1 MNLIKIYKWGTIIIA
16 IFLLVAC
23 APDPEPPGS
32 STNNNQS
39 ITVQPDLTVKRL
51 QSELLDASILGTEL
65 QYKETMNNFAGTR
78 VHWYFRVGQ
87 VREDGTLEGEVVDIP
102 SEKTQLPFYAA
113 LVKGLPLGTV
123 ADLDRRDIIEIEAT
137 ISFREKTPGSGAYAL
152 DLLSPNIIAINPT
165 SVSITTK
172 ICDNINTEITVGS
185 EIELSKWGTKKV
197 KSLQEGKFYEEYYVK
212 GPVFPHEPVVFKFE
226 LLGGKEYTLFWDA
239 SGEQGIAV
247 VQDQFGE
254 IWAVTNPDKNG
265 SFQQFRSFIAPCS
278 GNYYV
283 FVFDIWNEDQSSVI
297 QMRN

>member
-1 MNLIKIYKWGTIIIA
+1 MNLIKTYKWGTIITA

-23 APDPEPPGS
+23 APDPEPPMS
-32 STNNNQS
+32 PSNNNQS
-39 ITVQPDLTVKRL
+39 ITVQSDLTVKRL

-65 QYKETMNNFAGTR
+65 QYKETMNKFAGTR
-78 VHWYFRVGQ
+78 VHWYFRVDQ
-87 VREDGTLEGEVVDIP
+87 VRENGTLEGAVVDIP

-113 LVKGLPLGTV
+113 LIKGLPLSTAVG
-123 ADLDRRDIIEIEAT
+123 LSLRDIIEIEAS

-152 DLLSPNIIAINPT
+152 DLLSPNIISINPT
-165 SVSITTK
+165 PVPISTTVCADIK
-172 ICDNINTEITVGS
+172 TEITVGS

-239 SGEQGIAV
+239 FGEQGIAV

-254 IWAVTNPDKNG
+254 ILAVTSPDKNG
-265 SFQQFRSFIAPCS
+265 SFQQFRGFTAPCS

-283 FVFDIWNEDQSSVI
+283 FVFDIWNEDQGGVI